1 MRAIL
6 VVWKGK
12 QNETGVQNHNDIQTF
27 PAPHVTFD
35 LIRAHYTMPDQIRPN
50 NTITATWCQESCFPI
65 QGS

>member
-35 LIRAHYTMPDQIRPN
+35 SPDGVRDL
-50 NTITATWCQESCFPI
+50 
-65 QGS
+65 